1 MGTTWSGIAVPS
13 HGEEGSGKLCI
24 GYLFEWKAI
33 MYDVWVELQQAFS
46 GYKQNGGFQSVLF
59 KIYFGCGGYNTTFS
73 SDRLRINNVVC
84 LHMRMSS
91 VVCLCMTQ
99 ICEKK

>member
-33 MYDVWVELQQAFS
+33 MYDVWVELQQAVCRYNKMEASRVYFLAV
-46 GYKQNGGFQSVLF
+46 KVILPPFQV
-59 KIYFGCGGYNTTFS
+59 T
-73 SDRLRINNVVC
+73 D
-84 LHMRMSS
+84 
-91 VVCLCMTQ
+91 
-99 ICEKK
+99 